1 MQNDRCTRARGVKPE
16 LPQLRVEKPAETL
29 EGMVLFG
36 LGDDGAP
43 APLTPPRELW
53 PASLGRNL
61 GFGRRL
67 PLTPLFARRYAV
79 TAGERDHHGA
89 HGVVQGAAARG
100 APPHATAPATL
111 PAVPAAPAALP
122 RAHRRPLP
130 LPRAQG
136 EQAAVRVTMNCS
148 LDPSERSFQSPP
160 RQSSPPLDRRLTLL
174 VSG

>member
-1 MQNDRCTRARGVKPE
+1 M
-16 LPQLRVEKPAETL
+16 
-29 EGMVLFG
+29 
-36 LGDDGAP
+36 
-43 APLTPPRELW
+43 
-53 PASLGRNL
+53 
-61 GFGRRL
+61 
-67 PLTPLFARRYAV
+67 PLTPLFVRRYAV

-100 APPHATAPATL
+100 TPPPRRHAPATL
-111 PAVPAAPAALP
+111 PARRRPPTPPAALP